1 MEKILVSGSSGFIGK
16 NLCRELIKLNRSVV
30 GTVRNLDSIE
40 NENNFEKFIIDN
52 ISLSTEWKN
61 ALKDVSCIIHCAG
74 KAHIMNGDNKKD
86 FYHSVNTEGTI
97 GLAKQAADIGVKRFI
112 FLSSVKVNGENT
124 EEIFLDKA
132 EKKKTN
138 KIFKNDDI
146 PNPQDFYAKSKL
158 EAEKELWEISKKTGL
173 EVIVIRLPLVY
184 GVGVKGN
191 MLKLIKLINSGIP
204 LPFSLVK
211 NKRSL
216 ISIENLVDILI
227 KCIDHP
233 NVAGKTFLV
242 SDSEDL
248 STTDLLKY
256 IGSAMGVSVRLF
268 PFPIFLLKLLSTFI
282 GRQREMD
289 RLLLSLQVDSSDIK
303 KTLNWIAPLSVKEGI
318 RKMVKGE

>member
-16 NLCRELIKLNRSVV
+16 NLCHELIKLNRSVV
-30 GTVRNLDSIE
+30 GTVRNLNSIE
-40 NENNFEKFIIDN
+40 NKNNFEKFLIEN

-61 ALKDVSCIIHCAG
+61 ALKDVGCIIHCAG
-74 KAHIMNGDNKKD
+74 KAHIMNGNNKKD
-86 FYHSVNTEGTI
+86 TYHTVNTEGTI
-97 GLAKQAADIGVKRFI
+97 RLAKQAVEVGVKRFI

-124 EEIFLDKA
+124 ERIFLDKS
-132 EKKKTN
+132 EKKKIN

-146 PNPQDFYAKSKL
+146 PNPQDFYAKSKF

-173 EVIVIRLPLVY
+173 EVVVMRLPLVY
-184 GVGVKGN
+184 GFGVKGN

-216 ISIENLVDILI
+216 ISVENLVDILI

-233 NVAGKTFLV
+233 NVTGKTFLV
-242 SDSEDL
+242 SDGEDL
-248 STTDLLKY
+248 STADLLKN
-256 IGSAMGVSVRLF
+256 IGSAMGISVRLF
-268 PFPIFLLKLLSTFI
+268 PFPIFLLKLFSTAI

-289 RLLLSLQVDSSDIK
+289 RLLLSLQVDSADIK
-303 KTLNWIAPLSVKEGI
+303 KTLNWNAPLTVKEGI
-318 RKMVKGE
+318 RKMIKGK

>member
-16 NLCRELIKLNRSVV
+16 NLCRELNKLNRPVV
-30 GTVRNLDSIE
+30 GTVRNLNSIE
-40 NENNFEKFIIDN
+40 NKNKFEKFLIDN
-52 ISLSTEWKN
+52 INLSTDWKN
-61 ALKDVSCIIHCAG
+61 ALKDVKCIIHCAG

-86 FYHSVNTEGTI
+86 SYHSVNTEGTI
-97 GLAKQAADIGVKRFI
+97 RLAEQAAEVGVKRFI

-124 EEIFLDKA
+124 ETNFLDRT

-138 KIFKNDDI
+138 KIFKNYDI
-146 PNPQDFYAKSKL
+146 PNPQDFYAKSKF
-158 EAEKELWEISKKTGL
+158 EAEKALWKISKKTGL
-173 EVIVIRLPLVY
+173 DVIVIRLPLVY
-184 GVGVKGN
+184 GFGAKGN

-216 ISIENLVDILI
+216 IGIENLVDILI

-242 SDSEDL
+242 SDGEDL
-248 STTDLLKY
+248 STIDLLKN
-256 IGSAMGVSVRLF
+256 IGSALGVSVRLF
-268 PFPIFLLKLLSTFI
+268 PFPISLLKLLSIVI
-282 GRQREMD
+282 GRHREMD
-289 RLLLSLQVDSSDIK
+289 RLLLSLQVDSTDIK
-303 KTLNWIAPLSVKEGI
+303 KRLNWIAPSSVKEGI